1 MRKSIEMG
9 MTIVRII
16 LTLLAA
22 AAGVGLFLYSD
33 HSLKNYFSSN
43 LKTQN
48 TLQQLQT
55 DFYALESEILSNS
68 SFLYYNYD
76 SAHHLIAQMR
86 KQIQNLERSDY
97 LLNHIHLGSRKKLQA
112 FSEHFERYSQDIEHY
127 LTLNASL
134 KNSVIYIPTLQ
145 LKAHKLFDTGKPIE
159 RKALLLLSQ
168 INATIFLA
176 NNAKDTD
183 FLPDIRTYLDRLQRF
198 DNDFE
203 GPRRHLLQI
212 LEEHLK
218 NYVKTFPQYVRL
230 LRRLLHNQ
238 LQKDLST
245 LNEEF
250 QRESARELIEIN
262 RTNQL
267 LLLLYLFSLFI
278 VLIFIFWIDRE
289 NRRLKRMKR
298 ELETSL
304 ITDSLT
310 GLGNRLA
317 YQQQKHK
324 MRHPVLILAN
334 IERFKHI
341 NEFYGTRIGDKV
353 LKSVARKLIEST
365 PSSLQANH
373 YRLGGDDFGILFE
386 KENLSQALETLLQEF
401 HDALEN
407 LQVVI
412 EDLQIDLNFV
422 LGASERKSWL
432 FETADMALKFA
443 KNSQR
448 RRYVLYRD
456 SMDNREEIANNIQ
469 ILRSVRNALE
479 RDTLLPYFQPI
490 YNRKERRIDKFEALA
505 RIEQRSGKEIMQ
517 PSQFIPVAK
526 EAKLSG
532 EITVRILEKTLE
544 NAEKYPYFFSVNLE
558 ADDIDNF
565 EDRERILSLLDRN
578 PALGKRI
585 IFELLE
591 TEKIRDYE
599 IVSDFIDSVKR
610 RGCRIAIDDFGSGY
624 SNFEKLLELDIDI
637 LKVDGSLIRRIDY
650 DSHSELIVKTIL
662 DFARLARWRTVAEF
676 VHSRSVYEKVSSLGF
691 DDLQGYYLGAP
702 IKEIPTKPQLPF
714 N

>member
-1 MRKSIEMG
+1 MG
-9 MTIVRII
+9 MTIVRIT

-22 AAGVGLFLYSD
+22 ATGISLFLYSA
-33 HSLKNYFSSN
+33 HSLKNYFSGN

-48 TLQQLQT
+48 TLQRLQT
-55 DFYALESEILSNS
+55 DFYALEGEILSNS

-76 SAHHLIAQMR
+76 NIHHLIVRM
-86 KQIQNLERSDY
+86 KKEIQDLEHSDY
-97 LLNHIHLGSRKKLQA
+97 LLNRIHLETRKRLQA
-112 FSEHFERYSQDIEHY
+112 FARRFQSYSRDVEHY

-183 FLPDIRTYLDRLQRF
+183 FLPDIRNYLDRLHRF
-198 DNDFE
+198 DNDFK
-203 GPRRHLLQI
+203 GQRRRLLQI

-218 NYVKTFPQYVRL
+218 NYVKNFPQYVQL
-230 LRRLLHNQ
+230 LHRLLHNRM
-238 LQKDLST
+238 QKDLST
-245 LNEEF
+245 LNEKF

-262 RTNQL
+262 HTNQL

-289 NRRLKRMKR
+289 NRRLKRMKGD
-298 ELETSL
+298 LETSL
-304 ITDSLT
+304 VTDALT

-317 YQQQKHK
+317 YQRRKRE
-324 MRHPVLILAN
+324 MRYPVLILIN

-341 NEFYGTRIGDKV
+341 NEFYGTHIGDKV
-353 LKSVARKLIEST
+353 LESVTHKLIEFT
-365 PSSLQANH
+365 PSTLQANH

-386 KENLSQALETLLQEF
+386 KENLSQSLETLLQEF

-407 LQVVI
+407 LHLVI

-422 LGASERKSWL
+422 LGASEKKHWL

-443 KNSQR
+443 KSSQR
-448 RRYVLYRD
+448 KRYVLYRD
-456 SMDNREEIANNIQ
+456 SMDNREEIASNIR

-479 RDTLLPYFQPI
+479 SDTLLPYFQPI
-490 YNRKERRIDKFEALA
+490 YNRRERRIDKFEALA
-505 RIEQRSGKEIMQ
+505 RIEQRDGKEIIQ

-544 NAEKYPYFFSVNLE
+544 NVAKYPYVFSLNLE
-558 ADDIDNF
+558 ADDIDNA
-565 EDRERILSLLDRN
+565 EDRERILALLDRD
-578 PALGKRI
+578 PTLGRRI

-599 IVSDFIDSVKR
+599 IVSDFIDSIKR
-610 RGCRIAIDDFGSGY
+610 RGCQIAIDDFGSGY
-624 SNFEKLLELDIDI
+624 SNFEKLLKLDIDI

-662 DFARLARWRTVAEF
+662 DFARLAGWRTVAEF

-691 DDLQGYYLGAP
+691 DDLQGYYLGP
-702 IKEIPTKPQLPF
+702 PSKEIPNDIQLLFEDYPK
-714 N
+714 